1 MLFVFQVISAAVTG
15 LMTWVLILKEKKVL
29 TLYDFVFD
37 PSCLLCLVGAIAF
50 VVSGLGWFGPFREH
64 VMCLKIVS

>member
-1 MLFVFQVISAAVTG
+1 
-15 LMTWVLILKEKKVL
+15 
-29 TLYDFVFD
+29 VFD